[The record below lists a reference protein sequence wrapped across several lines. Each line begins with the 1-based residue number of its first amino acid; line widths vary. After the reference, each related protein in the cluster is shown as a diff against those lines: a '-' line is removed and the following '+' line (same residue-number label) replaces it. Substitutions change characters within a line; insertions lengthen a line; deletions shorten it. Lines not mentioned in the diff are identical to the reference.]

1 MSKALFWFRRDLRLS
16 GNQALEDAINN
27 GATEALFF
35 VCEKQWQSH
44 KTSEIQV
51 DLVKRRIDY
60 LGGQLAELGIT
71 LHVIDAQDFQ
81 QLPSRLEEFIARHGF
96 THIYA
101 NREYEINELNRDEQC
116 MSLGAELHLYD
127 GDVLCPPG
135 SVVTKGGEMFK
146 VFTPFKKAWLSQYSQ
161 YTFPISEYI
170 RSVNQPVAWQTSDLL
185 ATNGASEKWPVD
197 DHVLSQVI
205 EQFLEDKL
213 NEYSEYRD
221 IPSIKGTSGLSPY
234 LALGI
239 ISAKDIIGRIQQR
252 MPDVL
257 YRTKTS
263 AFTYINELLWREFYR
278 HLMFIFPKL
287 CKGNNFNE
295 KYNAVQWLDDEEAF
309 SSWCE
314 GKTGYPIVD
323 AAMRQLNQTGWMHNR
338 LRMIVAS
345 FLTKHLL
352 IDWRKGEA
360 YFMSKLIDGDL
371 AANNGGWQW
380 AASTGCD
387 AQPYFRI
394 FNPITQSEKFDPD
407 GTFIRKYVQELE
419 WVPAKYIHFPHD
431 YINAVGR
438 PCYTA
443 PIVEHK
449 EARARA
455 LDAFKV

>member
-35 VCEKQWQSH
+35 VCEKQWQIH
-44 KTSEIQV
+44 NTSKIQI

-60 LGGQLAELGIT
+60 LGVQLAELGIK

-81 QLPSRLEEFIARHGF
+81 QLPSKLEEFITQHGF

-101 NREYEINELNRDEQC
+101 NREYEINELNRDELC
-116 MSLGAELHLYD
+116 TSLGAELRLYD

-135 SVVTKGGEMFK
+135 SVVTKNGEMFK

-161 YTFPISEYI
+161 YTFPISQYI
-170 RSVNQPVAWQTSDLL
+170 HSVNQPITWQTPDLL
-185 ATNGASEKWPVD
+185 VTNGASDKWPVD
-197 DHVLSQVI
+197 DHILSQVI
-205 EQFLEDKL
+205 EQFLDEKL

-221 IPSIKGTSGLSPY
+221 VPSIKGTSGLSPY
-234 LALGI
+234 LALGV
-239 ISAKDIIGRIQQR
+239 ISASDLIGRIQQR

-278 HLMFIFPKL
+278 HLMYIFPKL
-287 CKGNNFNE
+287 CKSNNFNE

-314 GKTGYPIVD
+314 GNTGYPIVD